1 MNESF
6 LRNHRRRTAANLLT
20 AVCFSLLVLYQSY
33 LYMHIEA
40 SRFGRML
47 GIVSFLFLA
56 AASVLAMFPRSV
68 FSMLRGVLMVAGLG
82 LNFALKLLNFHVIF
96 SNLNFDVMPSVLNCG
111 IYAFQQSAEL
121 ILLFYY
127 VVFRHNR
134 KLNSKRK
141 FAVALMSFVIVLYA
155 VSLVMECV
163 LITKYHTNID
173 LSPQYTFASRFL
185 YFFGY
190 VSIAVNF
197 MLPVPREQEMDE
209 LMDELPVEDELR
221 FSVPDEERAHIEAAP
236 LQDDDFL
243 LPGAG
248 SEKEPSNKE
257 QGSRKKHP
265 KKLPKNYD
273 GDFIL

>member
-1 MNESF
+1 MKKSF
-6 LRNHRRRTAANLLT
+6 LKNYRRRTAANLLT

-33 LYMHIEA
+33 LYVHIEA

-47 GIVSFLFLA
+47 GIVSFLLLA
-56 AASVLAMFPRSV
+56 VASVLAMIPRSV
-68 FSMLRGVLMVAGLG
+68 FSVLRVVLMAAGLG
-82 LNFALKLLNFHVIF
+82 MNFALKLLNFHMIF
-96 SNLNFDVMPSVLNCG
+96 SHLNFDVMPSVLNCG

-127 VVFRHNR
+127 LVFRHNR

-155 VSLVMECV
+155 ASLVMECV

-173 LSPQYTFASRFL
+173 LSLQYTFASRFV

-197 MLPVPREQEMDE
+197 MLPVPRKEEMNE
-209 LMDELPVEDELR
+209 LRDKKPVEYELK

-236 LQDDDFL
+236 LQDDDFV

-248 SEKEPSNKE
+248 SEKEPSHKE
-257 QGSRKKHP
+257 HESRKKHP